1 MSAFAP
7 RKKFSQNFLTDPR
20 TADKIVDALGAKKP
34 DRIVEIGPGTGVLT
48 QRLLRTDAS
57 MILAVDLDARSIEHL
72 RDQPWAFDKRLS
84 LREGD
89 VLKVD
94 LLTEWPGVQR
104 DNLAIIGN
112 IPYSITSDLLFW
124 ALEQNRSVS
133 RVVMMMQR
141 EVARRCVAKPS
152 TKEYGVL
159 SVATWLYSDAK
170 ILFHVQPGS
179 FFPRPDVTSSV
190 VRFYLRKEP
199 AIDVDPESFMAF
211 IRAAFSM
218 RRKVMTNALN
228 DWTRRMQIDLRSS
241 GLINGK
247 DLAKTRAEELS
258 PAELAKT
265 YQQLLGLIGSC
276 NA

>member
-20 TADKIVDALGAKKP
+20 TADKIVDALGATKL

-72 RDQPWAFDKRLS
+72 HQQPWTADKRLC

-89 VLKVD
+89 VLQVR
-94 LLTEWPGVQR
+94 LETEWPSVSR
-104 DNLAIIGN
+104 DNRAIIGN

-124 ALEQNRSVS
+124 ALLQNRSVS

-141 EVARRCVAKPS
+141 EVARRCVAQPS

-159 SVATWLYSDAK
+159 SVATWLYSEAK

-190 VRFYLRKEP
+190 VRFYLRSEP
-199 AIDVDPESFMAF
+199 VSNVDPDSFMVF

-228 DWTRRMQIDLRSS
+228 DWARRMKIDLRSC

-258 PAELAKT
+258 PADLAIT
-265 YQQLLGLIGSC
+265 YQQLLARVGGSD
-276 NA
+276 A